1 MLKQATAADR
11 ACCSHVLEH
20 HTPPALTHSLDT
32 HGLVSVPLFPFFT
45 ERRAPVD
52 NSRKSVPGKWER
64 WRDWRL
70 LISILYR
77 IQHLALHVTCHT
89 FTRTALRHETHTR
102 RISTAKFISRSRAF
116 FQSTEYG
123 IGRLTVVLFSRGY
136 CSITCRNVVKS
147 EQLRDTKHIKL
158 MKSSSVIVGS

>member
-1 MLKQATAADR
+1 M
-11 ACCSHVLEH
+11 
-20 HTPPALTHSLDT
+20 
-32 HGLVSVPLFPFFT
+32 
-45 ERRAPVD
+45 
-52 NSRKSVPGKWER
+52 PGKWEK

-102 RISTAKFISRSRAF
+102 RISTAKFISRSRAM

-123 IGRLTVVLFSRGY
+123 IGRLTVVLFSRLLLYYVPKCGEIWTITRHETHKTDEIISGNCWFVNVTYGDLEFRRWTTFFPAGY
-136 CSITCRNVVKS
+136 WFEEIIRYPLLNVLWCNEWESNAAKQDWYLKSI
-147 EQLRDTKHIKL
+147 
-158 MKSSSVIVGS
+158 